1 MVALERLSVSLAML
15 VWAQLRGI
23 VHEHLPRLP
32 AESYRG
38 FAFVHWIMTVEQR
51 HTGWLDD
58 RVYLRLREV
67 LLHTTTKYHLLCP
80 VYCVMPDHLHMLWLG
95 ISDGSD
101 QRLAA
106 QFFRKWTNPL
116 LGLRAWQKQ
125 AYDHVLRED
134 ERKEKAFESICDYIL
149 LNPVR
154 AKLVEHKSQ
163 YAFSGAMIPGY
174 PGLDPNA
181 PEYWEKFW
189 KIYYRF
195 TGRADLK

>member
-1 MVALERLSVSLAML
+1 
-15 VWAQLRGI
+15 
-23 VHEHLPRLP
+23 
-32 AESYRG
+32 
-38 FAFVHWIMTVEQR
+38 MTVEQR
-51 HTGWLDD
+51 HTGWLDE

-67 LLHTTTKYHLLCP
+67 LLHTTIKYQLLCP

-95 ISDGSD
+95 IGVEAD

-116 LGLRAWQKQ
+116 LAPRVWQKQ

-134 ERKEKAFESICDYIL
+134 ERKEKAFEAICDYIL

-174 PGLDPNA
+174 PEIDPKA
-181 PEYWEKFW
+181 PDSWEKFW
-189 KIYYRF
+189 KLYYRF
-195 TGRADLK
+195 TGRTDHK